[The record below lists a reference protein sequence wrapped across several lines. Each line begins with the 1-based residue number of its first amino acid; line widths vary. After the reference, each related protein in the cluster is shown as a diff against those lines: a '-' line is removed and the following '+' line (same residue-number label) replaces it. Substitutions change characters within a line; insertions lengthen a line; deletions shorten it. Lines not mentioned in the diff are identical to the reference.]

1 MSKAKRKAALG
12 LLLGSLIFVA
22 ACGRNPAVQ
31 ADEPESKDQQ
41 PPFER
46 TAANDGVSPT
56 ATLVPRAIPAGT
68 PVTVHLRAP
77 ISSAKSHVGDF
88 FVAVLEEPII
98 VRGQVLAP
106 RGAVLSGRIL
116 EARASTGS
124 KSAGYLRLALNQ
136 ISVSGAS
143 VPIRTSS
150 VFIKASRPMSAT
162 QSPRKMAGA
171 QPAEPPHANDDGKKP
186 MVEVGMRNPESN
198 TMLATKEDIE
208 FPTGRPLTF
217 RLVESVPISH

>member
-1 MSKAKRKAALG
+1 MSKAKGRAALC
-12 LLLGSLIFVA
+12 LLLGCLIFAA

-31 ADEPESKDQQ
+31 ADEPESGEDQQ
-41 PPFER
+41 PPFDR
-46 TAANDGVSPT
+46 IAANDGVSPT

-77 ISSAKSHVGDF
+77 ISSAKSRVGDF
-88 FVAVLEEPII
+88 FAAVLDEPII

-116 EARASTGS
+116 EARASTGLL
-124 KSAGYLRLALNQ
+124 SAGYLRLALSR
-136 ISVSGAS
+136 ISVSGGS

-150 VFIKASRPMSAT
+150 VFIKASRPASVTELPGHTA
-162 QSPRKMAGA
+162 S
-171 QPAEPPHANDDGKKP
+171 EPSYANDDSKKP
-186 MVEVGMRNPESN
+186 LVEAGMRDAEH
-198 TMLATKEDIE
+198 TMLASKEDIE